1 MKVYKNPFV
10 SRPYYF
16 VPTGVARTGRCE
28 ASARTG
34 YSVEFWD
41 GKWVVNK
48 VRFYDCD
55 LKKELPVV
63 AENNLSIQAVI
74 NRAVLDA
81 VLDAVCDANKDHYEE
96 VR

>member
-16 VPTGVARTGRCE
+16 VPAGVARTVGCG
-28 ASARTG
+28 ASAKTG
-34 YSVEFWD
+34 YAVEFWD

-48 VRFYDCD
+48 ASFYDCD

-63 AENNLSIQAVI
+63 AENNLSIQSVI
-74 NRAVLDA
+74 NRAVMDA
-81 VLDAVCDANKDHYEE
+81 VLDAVCEADKE
-96 VR
+96 VK